1 MELLENTLSSILSM
15 GLSDLLVLFV
25 CLYLLKLEIKLVL
38 KIVGAVICFE
48 VFCMILSGLPLDELA
63 GFLLFGR

>member
-1 MELLENTLSSILSM
+1 MELFENTLSSILSM

-48 VFCMILSGLPLDELA
+48 VFCMILSGLPLDTLA

>member
-1 MELLENTLSSILSM
+1 MGIFEDALTGILSM

-48 VFCMILSGLPLDELA
+48 LFCMILSGLPFDGLA
-63 GFLLFGR
+63 GFLLFTV